1 MKLESSNFKIYL
13 GGLYLIVLFAAIYFF
28 WLTFDLKD
36 LTSYD
41 LIKENREVILTYK
54 DNNIFF
60 LTIIF
65 FIITI
70 CLNLLLCPMLL
81 PTLIIGFIFGKWL
94 GTLILI
100 FGNTI
105 GGFLLYRLAKTFF
118 SDLIEKKFKARF
130 SKFIDFFKKNE
141 FLYFMCFRFIGGGGT
156 PFPIQN
162 ILPVLFSMSS
172 KNYIF
177 ATLLGILP
185 TTFVTVALGS
195 GIETIIDQNAELS
208 FLPVIQSPE
217 TYLPI
222 IGFFIILIVNY
233 GNVWEEGVDSQISF
247 KKAIRIT
254 NYYLNMN
261 FKKLPNFLQS
271 CKKCSF
277 TISC

>member
-1 MKLESSNFKIYL
+1 MKLESSNFKFYL
-13 GGLYLIVLFAAIYFF
+13 GGLYLALLFIAIYFF
-28 WLTFDLKD
+28 WSTFDLKD

-70 CLNLLLCPMLL
+70 FLNLLLCPMFL

-100 FGNTI
+100 LGNTF
-105 GGFLLYRLAKTFF
+105 GGFLLYRIAKTFF
-118 SDLIEKKFKARF
+118 SDLIEKKFKTKF
-130 SKFIDFFKKNE
+130 STFIDFFNKNDI
-141 FLYFMCFRFIGGGGT
+141 LYFMCFRFIGGGGT

-162 ILPVLFSMSS
+162 ILPVLFNMPA
-172 KNYIF
+172 KNYII
-177 ATLLGILP
+177 ATFLGILP

-195 GIETIIDQNAELS
+195 GIEKIIDQNEELS

-217 TYLPI
+217 IYVPI
-222 IGFFIILIVNY
+222 AGFFIILLIA
-233 GNVWEEGVDSQISF
+233 ILI
-247 KKAIRIT
+247 KKFYF
-254 NYYLNMN
+254 N
-261 FKKLPNFLQS
+261 KK
-271 CKKCSF
+271 
-277 TISC
+277 TI